1 MPQPGD
7 IVVARLTGNRAI
19 VRWRVAAQN
28 GLAATM
34 VALLLQAA
42 PARADGAPNL
52 ILPLVTAIAF
62 ASAASNV
69 PRQVATL
76 DPGRRPLLSLLP
88 KQVQIVDGYQYD
100 FEDYVGLKRPSDM
113 VDSDRIVSYD
123 ILRQPAA
130 AGRPSS
136 PTTKSTAA
144 PSPAAATS
152 SASNSSTASERRA
165 RHLSAVEGHHLL
177 SAIAELREAFGAC
190 CSPSLPTP
198 SPCPSS
204 CYQRTGLFPPFAGY
218 RRRGSVPRLG
228 TTLPGRRLDEA
239 GRYEVRIEF
248 GDLVHVVF
256 GPKPLGDVVG
266 AWSG

>member
-7 IVVARLTGNRAI
+7 IVVERLTGNRAI

-34 VALLLQAA
+34 VVLLLQAA

-88 KQVQIVDGYQYD
+88 KQVEIVDGYQYD
-100 FEDYVGLKRPSDM
+100 FEDYVGLRRPNDM

-123 ILRQPAA
+123 ILR
-130 AGRPSS
+130 RP
-136 PTTKSTAA
+136 
-144 PSPAAATS
+144 
-152 SASNSSTASERRA
+152 
-165 RHLSAVEGHHLL
+165 
-177 SAIAELREAFGAC
+177 
-190 CSPSLPTP
+190 
-198 SPCPSS
+198 
-204 CYQRTGLFPPFAGY
+204 
-218 RRRGSVPRLG
+218 RRGWMAHVAY
-228 TTLPGRRLDEA
+228 DEEYR
-239 GRYEVRIEF
+239 GPVTSRGDVLRIEF
-248 GDLVHVVF
+248 KHRF
-256 GPKPLGDVVG
+256 
-266 AWSG
+266 

>member
-1 MPQPGD
+1 LIGSMNESAQSLAISSPSSPARIPLAMSSGVWPGWKLIHESTIMCRSVKWADGIAPSRSSCPVGLPQWQCPVRMHAPSGRA
-7 IVVARLTGNRAI
+7 ARLLSRRAAGAELRRTGG
-19 VRWRVAAQN
+19 WRVAAQN

-62 ASAASNV
+62 ATAASNV

-123 ILRQPAA
+123 ILRQP
-130 AGRPSS
+130 
-136 PTTKSTAA
+136 
-144 PSPAAATS
+144 
-152 SASNSSTASERRA
+152 
-165 RHLSAVEGHHLL
+165 
-177 SAIAELREAFGAC
+177 
-190 CSPSLPTP
+190 
-198 SPCPSS
+198 
-204 CYQRTGLFPPFAGY
+204 
-218 RRRGSVPRLG
+218 RRGWTAFVAY
-228 TTLPGRRLDEA
+228 DEEYR
-239 GRYEVRIEF
+239 GPLTSRSDVLRIEF
-248 GDLVHVVF
+248 KHRF
-256 GPKPLGDVVG
+256 
-266 AWSG
+266 